1 MKTTVK
7 KSFLDIQNEEKWL
20 NEQGENS
27 LMLVGYHNGVYEFEN
42 VFPVKYQYKIDLPTY
57 TGSRKKEY
65 LDFLEQ
71 SGIYF
76 VAEYGGRVYLKKNA
90 ADGPLDMYT
99 GKEEINKQVNRRYT
113 HFIGIGVSQF
123 LLGICLLIQTLHFV
137 QQRGVPFWITVVIDV
152 GLLVSGFIF
161 FVMGIRKHKKYAI
174 PKEDRDIWE

>member
-57 TGSRKKEY
+57 TGSRKKKY

-99 GKEEINKQVNRRYT
+99 GKEEINKQVNRRRLPVSAGALSLDSDIAFCAAKRRSVLDYGC
-113 HFIGIGVSQF
+113 HRRRFIGF
-123 LLGICLLIQTLHFV
+123 
-137 QQRGVPFWITVVIDV
+137 R
-152 GLLVSGFIF
+152 
-161 FVMGIRKHKKYAI
+161 IRLFCHGNPEA
-174 PKEDRDIWE
+174 

>member
-76 VAEYGGRVYLKKNA
+76 VATQTEERRV
-90 ADGPLDMYT
+90 
-99 GKEEINKQVNRRYT
+99 GKECRSRWSPY
-113 HFIGIGVSQF
+113 H
-123 LLGICLLIQTLHFV
+123 
-137 QQRGVPFWITVVIDV
+137 
-152 GLLVSGFIF
+152 
-161 FVMGIRKHKKYAI
+161 
-174 PKEDRDIWE
+174 

>member
-76 VAEYGGRVYLKKNA
+76 VAEYSGRVYLKKNA

-99 GKEEINKQVNRRYT
+99 GKEEINK
-113 HFIGIGVSQF
+113 
-123 LLGICLLIQTLHFV
+123 
-137 QQRGVPFWITVVIDV
+137 
-152 GLLVSGFIF
+152 
-161 FVMGIRKHKKYAI
+161 
-174 PKEDRDIWE
+174 